1 MVRNTGHLGKAAP
14 ERRRHMAAGGI
25 TGGPGTA
32 REIADGIYAIDT
44 GFRGRTGAV
53 GAFLV
58 VGPDG
63 LGLVETGPTTV
74 QENLLAGIRDAGHDI
89 GEVRD
94 VVVTHIHLDH
104 AGGLGNLMRD
114 HPQLRAW
121 VHPAGLPHMLRPEK
135 LIASATRIYGD
146 QMDVLWGEFLPV
158 PEDRVRATVEG
169 TPISL
174 GGRPVVP
181 WDTPGH
187 ASHHVALLDEQT
199 GTLFTGDVAGVR
211 MQGTSFPV
219 PPLPPPDI
227 DIAAW
232 KRSIARMRELAPER
246 LALTHFSVYDDVER
260 HLDTLER
267 GLDETMAIGR
277 EVLLPGG
284 TDDELTARLQA
295 WQRKGL
301 GADADRVEPA
311 LDAANPLY
319 MSAQGIHRVLRKAGE
334 IER

>member
-1 MVRNTGHLGKAAP
+1 
-14 ERRRHMAAGGI
+14 MATDG
-25 TGGPGTA
+25 TSQGPGTA
-32 REIADGIYAIDT
+32 RLVADGIYAIDT
-44 GFRGRTGAV
+44 GFRGTTGSV

-58 VGPDG
+58 VGPDA
-63 LGLVETGPTTV
+63 LGLIETGPTTV

-89 GEVRD
+89 GDVRD

-104 AGGLGNLMRD
+104 AGGLGTLMQD
-114 HPQLRAW
+114 HPRLRAW
-121 VHPAGLPHMLRPEK
+121 VHPVGLPHMLRPEK

-146 QMDVLWGEFLPV
+146 QMDALWGTFLPL
-158 PEDRVRATVEG
+158 PEDRVQPTEEG
-169 TPISL
+169 TGISL
-174 GGRPVVP
+174 GGRVVVP

-227 DIAAW
+227 DLAAW

-246 LALTHFSVYDDVER
+246 LVLTHFSVFDDVVR
-260 HLDTLER
+260 HLNALER

-277 EVLLPGG
+277 EVLVPGG
-284 TDDELTARLQA
+284 TDDELTARLER
-295 WQRKGL
+295 WQREGL
-301 GADADRVEPA
+301 GADAARVEPA

-319 MSAQGIHRVLRKAGE
+319 MSAMGIHRVLRKAGE
-334 IER
+334 IET

>member
-1 MVRNTGHLGKAAP
+1 
-14 ERRRHMAAGGI
+14 MAI
-25 TGGPGTA
+25 TDASRGPGTA
-32 REIADGIYAIDT
+32 SEIADGIYAIDT
-44 GFRGRTGAV
+44 GFRGQAGAV

-58 VGPDG
+58 VGPEG

-74 QENLLAGIRDAGHDI
+74 QANLLAGIRDAGHEI
-89 GEVRD
+89 GDVRD

-104 AGGLGNLMRD
+104 AGGLGTLMRD
-114 HPQLRAW
+114 QPQVRAW
-121 VHPAGLPHMLRPEK
+121 VHPVGLPHMLRPEK

-146 QMDVLWGEFLPV
+146 QMDTLWGAFLPV
-158 PEDRVRATVEG
+158 PEDRVQPTEEG

-174 GGRPVVP
+174 GGRAVVP

-211 MQGTSFPV
+211 MQGTTFPV

-260 HLDTLER
+260 HLDMLEH
-267 GLDETMAIGR
+267 GLDATMAIGR
-277 EVLLPGG
+277 EVLVPGG
-284 TDDELTARLQA
+284 TDAELTARLEA
-295 WQRKGL
+295 WQRAGL
-301 GADADRVEPA
+301 GDDADRVAPA

-319 MSAQGIHRVLRKAGE
+319 MSASGIHRVLRKAGE
-334 IER
+334 LEA

>member
-1 MVRNTGHLGKAAP
+1 MATLDAAQ
-14 ERRRHMAAGGI
+14 
-25 TGGPGTA
+25 GPGTA

-44 GFRGRTGAV
+44 GFRGTAGAV
-53 GAFLV
+53 AAFLV

-63 LGLVETGPTTV
+63 LGLIETGPTTV
-74 QENLLAGIRDAGHDI
+74 REKLLAGIRAAGHDPAD
-89 GEVRD
+89 VRD

-104 AGGLGNLMRD
+104 AGGLGTLMRGQ
-114 HPQLRAW
+114 PELRAW
-121 VHPAGLPHMLRPEK
+121 VHPVGLPHMLRPEK

-146 QMDVLWGEFLPV
+146 QMDTLWGPFLPL
-158 PEDRVRATVEG
+158 PEDRVRPTEEG
-169 TPISL
+169 TAISL

-187 ASHHVALLDEQT
+187 ASHHVALFDEQT

-211 MQGTSFPV
+211 MLGTSLPV

-232 KRSIARMRELAPER
+232 KRSIARMRKLAPER
-246 LALTHFSVYDDVER
+246 LALTHFAEFDDVDR
-260 HLDTLER
+260 HLDALER

-277 EVLLPGG
+277 EVLAPGG
-284 TDDELTARLQA
+284 TDDELTARLEA

-301 GADADRVEPA
+301 GDEAERVGPA

-319 MSAQGIHRVLRKAGE
+319 MSAMGIHRVLRKAGE
-334 IER
+334 IEG

>member
-1 MVRNTGHLGKAAP
+1 
-14 ERRRHMAAGGI
+14 MAI
-25 TGGPGTA
+25 TDASRGPGTA
-32 REIADGIYAIDT
+32 SEIADGIYAIDT
-44 GFRGRTGAV
+44 GFRGQAGAV

-58 VGPDG
+58 VGPEG

-74 QENLLAGIRDAGHDI
+74 QANLLAGIRDAGHEI
-89 GEVRD
+89 GDVRD

-104 AGGLGNLMRD
+104 AGGLGTLMRD
-114 HPQLRAW
+114 QPQVRAW
-121 VHPAGLPHMLRPEK
+121 VHPVGLPHMLRPEK

-146 QMDVLWGEFLPV
+146 QMDTLGGAFLPV
-158 PEDRVRATVEG
+158 PEDRVQPTEEG

-174 GGRPVVP
+174 GGRAVVP

-187 ASHHVALLDEQT
+187 ASHHVALLDGQT

-211 MQGTSFPV
+211 MQGTTFPV

-232 KRSIARMRELAPER
+232 KRSIARKRELAPAR

-260 HLDTLER
+260 HLDMLEH
-267 GLDETMAIGR
+267 GLDATMAIGR
-277 EVLLPGG
+277 EVLVPGG
-284 TDDELTARLQA
+284 TDAELTARLEA
-295 WQRKGL
+295 WQRAGL
-301 GADADRVEPA
+301 GDDADRVAPA

-319 MSAQGIHRVLRKAGE
+319 MSASGIHRVLRKAGE
-334 IER
+334 LQA

>member
-1 MVRNTGHLGKAAP
+1 MALGDAS
-14 ERRRHMAAGGI
+14 H
-25 TGGPGTA
+25 GPGTA

-44 GFRGRTGAV
+44 GFRETAGAV
-53 GAFLV
+53 AAFLV

-74 QENLLAGIRDAGHDI
+74 RQHLLDGIRAAGQDPADL
-89 GEVRD
+89 RD

-104 AGGLGNLMRD
+104 AGGLGTLMLD
-114 HPQLRAW
+114 QPQVRAW
-121 VHPAGLPHMLRPEK
+121 VHPVGLPHMLRPEK

-146 QMDVLWGEFLPV
+146 QMDTLWGPFLPL
-158 PEDRVRATVEG
+158 PEDRVQPTEEG
-169 TPISL
+169 TAISL

-211 MQGTSFPV
+211 MQGSSFSV

-246 LALTHFSVYDDVER
+246 LALTHFSVFDDVER
-260 HLDTLER
+260 HLDVLER
-267 GLDETMAIGR
+267 GLDDSMTIGR
-277 EVLLPGG
+277 EVLVSGG
-284 TDDELTARLQA
+284 TDDELTARLEA

-301 GADADRVEPA
+301 GADAARIEPA

-319 MSAQGIHRVLRKAGE
+319 MSAMGIHRVLRKAGE
-334 IER
+334 IEG

>member
-1 MVRNTGHLGKAAP
+1 
-14 ERRRHMAAGGI
+14 MATDGASA
-25 TGGPGTA
+25 GPGTA
-32 REIADGIYAIDT
+32 REIADGIFAIDT

-63 LGLVETGPTTV
+63 LGLIETGPTTV
-74 QENLLAGIRDAGHDI
+74 QASVLAGIRDAGHDI
-89 GEVRD
+89 GDLGE

-104 AGGLGNLMRD
+104 AGGLGTLMRD
-114 HPQLRAW
+114 RPQIRAW
-121 VHPAGLPHMLRPEK
+121 VHPVGLPHMLRPEK

-146 QMDVLWGEFLPV
+146 QMDALWGPFLPL
-158 PEDRVRATVEG
+158 PEDRVRATEQG
-169 TPISL
+169 TAISL
-174 GGRPVVP
+174 GGRRIVP

-211 MQGTSFPV
+211 MQGTTVPV

-232 KRSIARMRELAPER
+232 KRSIVRMRELAPER
-246 LALTHFSVYDDVER
+246 LALTHFSVYDDVTH
-260 HLDTLER
+260 HLDALER

-277 EVLLPGG
+277 EVLVAGG
-284 TDDELTARLQA
+284 TDAELTARLEA
-295 WQRKGL
+295 WQRAKL
-301 GADADRVEPA
+301 GADAARAEPA

-319 MSAQGIHRVLRKAGE
+319 MSAMGIHRVLRKAGE
-334 IER
+334 LEA